1 MKSIRQVDFVEWTIE
16 VLAELTPAI
25 SILFWPLDV
34 AAIRLLYPV
43 ALVLGMFVAGT
54 LVELRKVQMRK
65 GNNVSVNLL
74 AALFVRSLYM
84 FLAPTTSD
92 PTTVSVLYLTFVLV
106 DICILAVSRMKI
118 SELNAVEPS
127 PVVPAK

>member
-1 MKSIRQVDFVEWTIE
+1 MKSIRQVDFVEWAIE

-25 SILFWPLDV
+25 SILFWPLEV
-34 AAIRLLYPV
+34 AAIRILYPV
-43 ALVLGMFVAGT
+43 ALVMGMFVAGT
-54 LVELRKVQMRK
+54 LVELRKAQMRK

-106 DICILAVSRMKI
+106 DICILAVSRWKI
-118 SELNAVEPS
+118 SELNAVEP